1 MSIKTVIVDDELDAV
16 EVMSMLLS
24 KSTKETEIV
33 GVASSVREAV
43 EVINQT
49 QPDVVFLDVEMPE
62 LPGYELIQFFE
73 EVEFDIVFVTAY
85 DQYAIKAFEINAI
98 DYLLKPINR
107 GKLDQTLEKVTDTI
121 KLKQQYHK
129 YKKLIESLSSNQEV
143 KITLNEV
150 GKKRVVN
157 LDSIIAVEAEGT
169 YSKVYTLENEKPIL
183 VSKNIGA
190 FESYFPSNNLFF
202 RSHKSWY
209 INKNHILSYAK
220 TKGVIELSNHVT
232 AKLSKYKKGEL
243 EAFTNKKIKK

>member
-169 YSKVYTLENEKPIL
+169 YSKVYTL
-183 VSKNIGA
+183 G
-190 FESYFPSNNLFF
+190 
-202 RSHKSWY
+202 
-209 INKNHILSYAK
+209 
-220 TKGVIELSNHVT
+220 
-232 AKLSKYKKGEL
+232 
-243 EAFTNKKIKK
+243 